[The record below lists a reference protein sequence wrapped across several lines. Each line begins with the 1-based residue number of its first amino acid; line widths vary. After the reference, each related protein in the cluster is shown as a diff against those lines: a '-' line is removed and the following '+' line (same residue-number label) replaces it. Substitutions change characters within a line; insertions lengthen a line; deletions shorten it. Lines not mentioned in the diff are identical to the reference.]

1 MDNSMILSRCYS
13 KALNIGLSSLNLSA
27 EFDVVNV
34 RLLLKRLRIIGFP
47 DDLVGLIKDTAI
59 YPATMA

>member
-1 MDNSMILSRCYS
+1 MFDQTRLYS
-13 KALNIGLSSLNLSA
+13 FGSFRLNIRLSNLDLSA